1 MQNYK
6 NHART
11 YGPHQYV
18 FGPVTLVLAIFS
30 FYKFGTTLRTQSD
43 LSWLW
48 FTAGVIL
55 ILILLLSVMMRVHY
69 ALTLQNRIILLEMD
83 FRYYRLTGK
92 TLHESGLDLTDPQ
105 IYALRFASDEELE
118 DLAAQAHAK
127 NLKPNQIKK
136 MIQSW
141 QGDYRRV

>member
-6 NHART
+6 NHVRT
-11 YGPHQYV
+11 YGLHQYV

-30 FYKFGTTLRTQSD
+30 FYKFGATLRTQSD

-83 FRYYRLTGK
+83 FRYFRLTGK

-105 IYALRFASDEELE
+105 IYALRFASDGELE
-118 DLAAQAHAK
+118 DLAVQAHAK
-127 NLKPNQIKK
+127 NLKPDEIKRS
-136 MIQSW
+136 IQDW
-141 QGDYRRV
+141 KPDYNRV